1 MKWLLL
7 LPIIPALIMAVSDF
21 RHRTISVLWLAVFGV
36 AAIAGSL
43 ITQGAESFMT
53 NSIINVLVLAL
64 MAAAVYLYLTI
75 KNDRAI
81 NPTKE
86 HIGLGDILFILL
98 LTPMFGVREF
108 LVFLISSF
116 CVALLWALA
125 VKLIAKREFTIPLVG
140 VLGIT
145 FLVYQLIVFL

>member
-1 MKWLLL
+1 MKWLPL

-21 RHRTISVLWLAVFGV
+21 RHRTISVLWLAVWGMATIGV
-36 AAIAGSL
+36 SL
-43 ITQGAESFMT
+43 ITQGAESFKT
-53 NSIINVLVLAL
+53 NSIGNVLVLAL
-64 MAAAVYLYLTI
+64 MAAAVYLYLII
-75 KNDRAI
+75 KNGKGI
-81 NPTKE
+81 NPLRE

-98 LTPMFGVREF
+98 ITPMFGVREF

-145 FLVYQLIVFL
+145 FLVYQLIVLL